1 MKRWFPTTQ
10 QIMLRTKLQDIT
22 KQLSKSNES
31 WKRTTPRLVTQFGAI
46 PPMSRR
52 QGACGKNFT
61 NKLSSNYNDVII
73 CNDST
78 NIESHSYNLTLQKS
92 LRLPLNMRLH
102 LSGLRLPLRLC
113 VLVKVHLG
121 RSARLPLKMIIFS
134 SQAKTSSLH

>member
-1 MKRWFPTTQ
+1 
-10 QIMLRTKLQDIT
+10 
-22 KQLSKSNES
+22 
-31 WKRTTPRLVTQFGAI
+31 
-46 PPMSRR
+46 MSRR

-113 VLVKVHLG
+113 I
-121 RSARLPLKMIIFS
+121 SE
-134 SQAKTSSLH
+134 SSLRQKRKTPSQDDYLLKSSKNLFTSLTKAPLSI